1 VLHDDAAIVAVVV
14 VVEGC
19 GCSSCL
25 EKERK
30 ENNRS
35 TQLPYTILNVDME
48 RTRIES

>member
-1 VLHDDAAIVAVVV
+1 MVLHDDATIVAVVV

-35 TQLPYTILNVDME
+35 TQLPYTVFE
-48 RTRIES
+48 R